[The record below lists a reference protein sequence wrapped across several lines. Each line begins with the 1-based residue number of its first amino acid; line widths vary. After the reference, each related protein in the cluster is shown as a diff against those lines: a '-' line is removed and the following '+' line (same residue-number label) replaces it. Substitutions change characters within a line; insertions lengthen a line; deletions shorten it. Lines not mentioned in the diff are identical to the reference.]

1 MTDKQSAKW
10 KMYLLVLQ
18 ILKEQQALFAG
29 IPVFENLI
37 KELEEICNQI
47 KIVTE
52 EQEKKT
58 LRGTSNLKNEA
69 EIRLVTETVKIGNV
83 LSVLATDLNDKI
95 LLSKTIV
102 NKSMMYHAL
111 DTEALNIAR
120 RILKEALAN
129 AGNLR
134 DYGLNDNDI
143 QSLQNVINEYE
154 PLIIAPRAVV
164 SKTKQI
170 TANLAHIFA
179 DADTLL
185 NDRLDK
191 LMSIFKTSAPDFYA
205 EYFNSRNVINTSAR
219 KKPSD
224 TTKEEGTEES
234 NE

>member
-1 MTDKQSAKW
+1 
-10 KMYLLVLQ
+10 
-18 ILKEQQALFAG
+18 
-29 IPVFENLI
+29 
-37 KELEEICNQI
+37 
-47 KIVTE
+47 
-52 EQEKKT
+52 
-58 LRGTSNLKNEA
+58 
-69 EIRLVTETVKIGNV
+69 
-83 LSVLATDLNDKI
+83 
-95 LLSKTIV
+95 
-102 NKSMMYHAL
+102 
-111 DTEALNIAR
+111 
-120 RILKEALAN
+120 
-129 AGNLR
+129 
-134 DYGLNDNDI
+134 
-143 QSLQNVINEYE
+143 LQNVINEYE

>member
-179 DADTLL
+179 DADTL
-185 NDRLDK
+185 
-191 LMSIFKTSAPDFYA
+191 
-205 EYFNSRNVINTSAR
+205 
-219 KKPSD
+219 
-224 TTKEEGTEES
+224 
-234 NE
+234 